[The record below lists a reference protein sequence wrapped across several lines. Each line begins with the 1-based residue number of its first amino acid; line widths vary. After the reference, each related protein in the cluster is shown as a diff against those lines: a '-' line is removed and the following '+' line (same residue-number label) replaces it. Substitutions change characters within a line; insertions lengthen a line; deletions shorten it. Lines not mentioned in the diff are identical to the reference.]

1 MKSMCVIITH
11 IDFIDDIDFIDEIR
25 LVVLMMITMWFL

>member
-1 MKSMCVIITH
+1 MQSITH

>member
-1 MKSMCVIITH
+1 MQSITH

-25 LVVLMMITMWFL
+25 LVVLMMITMWFF

>member
-1 MKSMCVIITH
+1 MQSTTH

-25 LVVLMMITMWFL
+25 LLVLMMITMWFL

>member
-1 MKSMCVIITH
+1 MQSITH

-25 LVVLMMITMWFL
+25 LLVFMMITMWFL

>member
-1 MKSMCVIITH
+1 MQSITH
-11 IDFIDDIDFIDEIR
+11 IDFIDDIDFIDEIH

>member
-1 MKSMCVIITH
+1 MQSITH

-25 LVVLMMITMWFL
+25 LLVLMMITMWFL